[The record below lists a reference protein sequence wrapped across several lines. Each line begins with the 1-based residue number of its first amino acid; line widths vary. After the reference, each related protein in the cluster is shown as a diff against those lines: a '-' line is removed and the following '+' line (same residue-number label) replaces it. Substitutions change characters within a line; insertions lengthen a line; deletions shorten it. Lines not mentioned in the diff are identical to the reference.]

1 MKRKIYLHMQS
12 REEAQRLFWSRF
24 AGKLCGEE
32 RIDSRRAC
40 KRITAGPVSA
50 KYSSPSFHS
59 AAMDGLAVR
68 AEDTFGASDEQPL
81 TLQIESGAASMIN
94 TGFPLPE
101 GKNAVIMIEH
111 VLLSGDGKVTLIR
124 APVYPWQ
131 HVRKVGEDIVAT
143 ELLFPTGHQL
153 RPSDIGAL
161 LTGGCATVLVRKRP
175 KVVIIPTG
183 NELVSLGDDQQELPA
198 GKIIESNS
206 AVLASMAEE
215 AGAEV
220 EVLPIVRDDASVIQ
234 QCLLRVLEQGAD
246 LVIINA
252 GSSAGSA
259 DYTVGIVEELGEVLV
274 HGVTIMPGKP
284 TILGAVRD
292 TPVVG
297 LPGYPVSAVIAMEQ
311 FVLPLLA
318 RMQGIALPQPETVR
332 AQLAR
337 DLPSSAGIEEFRRV
351 VVGRISRE
359 ASGRI
364 GRHFVAVPLKK
375 GAGAITTLTRAN
387 GMLRIDAAFEGEKQ
401 GREVDISLLAPLA
414 QVERTILCTGSHDLT
429 LDLLNDYL
437 CRQSPAFP
445 LASTHVGSLGG
456 IMAIKEGMCH
466 LAGSHLL
473 DPEDG
478 SYNTSYIRK
487 YLPGRDIRIITLVY
501 REQGFIVPRGNPKKI
516 QGIHDLFADDI
527 TFINRQAGSGTR
539 VLLDYELNRHGLDSE
554 GITGYSQDEYTHM
567 AVAVAVLSGKAD
579 TGLGIKSAAKALGL
593 DFVPLVEERYD
604 LLIPGEL
611 FETAMIQAVLQV
623 IAAPAFQEAVE
634 GMGGYSTRETG
645 HEVRMQ

>member
-1 MKRKIYLHMQS
+1 MKRKIYLHMRS
-12 REEAQRLFWSRF
+12 REEAQELFWSHF
-24 AGKLCGEE
+24 AGKISDEESIPSRLACG
-32 RIDSRRAC
+32 RV
-40 KRITAGPVSA
+40 TAGPVSA
-50 KYSSPSFHS
+50 KYSSPSFHA

-68 AEDTFGASDEQPL
+68 AEETFGATDETPL
-81 TLQIESGAASMIN
+81 TLHLDTGQAIMIN
-94 TGFPLPE
+94 TGFPMPAD
-101 GKNAVIMIEH
+101 KNAVIMIEH
-111 VLLSGDGKVTLIR
+111 VILSGDGKEAIIR

-161 LTGGCATVLVRKRP
+161 LTGGCATVLVRKKP

-183 NELVSLGDDQQELPA
+183 NELVHLEDDQTELPA

-206 AVLASMAEE
+206 AVLASMAEQ
-215 AGAEV
+215 AGAVAEV
-220 EVLPIVRDDASVIQ
+220 IPIVSDDPASIQ
-234 QCLLRVLEQGAD
+234 QSLLRVLQEGAE

-259 DYTVGIVEELGEVLV
+259 DYTVSIVEELGEVLV

-284 TILGAVRD
+284 TILGAVQD

-297 LPGYPVSAVIAMEQ
+297 LPGYPVSAIIAMEQ
-311 FVLPLLA
+311 FVVPLLA
-318 RMQGIALPQPETVR
+318 RMQGLTLAEPESVK

-351 VVGRISRE
+351 VVGRIDRDVL
-359 ASGRI
+359 GRI

-387 GMLRIDAAFEGEKQ
+387 GMLRIDSAFEGEKQ
-401 GREVDISLLAPLA
+401 GREVDITLLAPQA
-414 QVERTILCTGSHDLT
+414 QVERTILCTGSHDLS

-437 CRQSPAFP
+437 RRQNPAFP

-478 SYNTSYIRK
+478 SYNTTYIRK
-487 YLPGRDIRIITLVY
+487 YLPGRDIRIITLVH
-501 REQGFIVPRGNPKKI
+501 REQGFIVPKGNPKNI
-516 QGIHDLFADDI
+516 QGIRDLFADNLS
-527 TFINRQAGSGTR
+527 FINRQAGSGTR
-539 VLLDYELNRHGLDSE
+539 VLLDYELERNGLDSD
-554 GITGYSQDEYTHM
+554 GIRGYSHDEYTHM

-579 TGLGIKSAAKALGL
+579 AGLGIKSAAQALGL

-611 FETAMIQAVLQV
+611 FDTPMIQAVMQV
-623 IAAPAFQEAVE
+623 VGTPSFQQAVTAL
-634 GMGGYSTRETG
+634 GGYSTRDTG
-645 HEVRMQ
+645 KEVPMP